1 MKKTLLLLVAGLAL
15 AAAVAAGTLWR
26 WWHAPVV
33 APGGII
39 VVDSGG
45 TLTAVARELAARDML
60 RWPRAWTLIAR
71 LRGLDNRV
79 KRGEYAL
86 DQPRSPEQLLD
97 MLVAGEVVSYSVT
110 LPEGITLA
118 EALDLIQQMEP
129 VESVLD
135 GSQDPK
141 LLELVKPH
149 TVTEGLFFP
158 DTYVY
163 HRGDTDF
170 DILALAH
177 RRMAAELS
185 AAWEMRDAGLPYSD
199 PYEVL
204 IMASI
209 VEKETGVP
217 GERDRIAGVFVRRLE
232 KRMRLQTDPTVIY
245 GLGERYSGNLRR
257 RHLLDESNPYN
268 TYRHSGLPPSP
279 IALPG
284 RAALHAAVQ
293 PAEGSELYFVARGDG
308 SHQFSETIEEHTRAV
323 REFQLRRREDY
334 RSSPPLENSP

>member
-1 MKKTLLLLVAGLAL
+1 MRWSATAKALITTREQKLRQVWSISLKGLAE
-15 AAAVAAGTLWR
+15 
-26 WWHAPVV
+26 
-33 APGGII
+33 
-39 VVDSGG
+39 S
-45 TLTAVARELAARDML
+45 
-60 RWPRAWTLIAR
+60 
-71 LRGLDNRV
+71 
-79 KRGEYAL
+79 
-86 DQPRSPEQLLD
+86 
-97 MLVAGEVVSYSVT
+97 
-110 LPEGITLA
+110 